1 MFYIGLINIG
11 KTYKLINVKMPTVV
25 DILTYNSRINTASN
39 F

>member
-11 KTYKLINVKMPTVV
+11 KTYKLINVKMLTVV
-25 DILTYNSRINTASN
+25 DILTDKYSIKL